1 MHLLQLSHE
10 LASVITVLIA
20 FSKVLLLY
28 YIIINGHLACTLYEQ
43 LIERIN
49 LSIEIASQLNCII
62 NYIINCTLSTEVI
75 IFVKKKQLNKPN
87 TKKDTGSQ
95 NLKAKY
101 KLSARR

>member
-43 LIERIN
+43 LIEGIN
-49 LSIEIASQLNCII
+49 LSIEIANQLNCII

-75 IFVKKKQLNKPN
+75 IFVKKKQQLNKPH
-87 TKKDTGSQ
+87 TKKIQARKTSKQ
-95 NLKAKY
+95 NIN
-101 KLSARR
+101 